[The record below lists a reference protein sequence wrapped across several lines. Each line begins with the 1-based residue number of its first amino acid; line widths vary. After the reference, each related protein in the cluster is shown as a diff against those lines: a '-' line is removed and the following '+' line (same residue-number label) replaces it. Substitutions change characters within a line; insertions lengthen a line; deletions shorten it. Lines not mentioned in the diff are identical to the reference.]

1 MLVLAALLVAG
12 CGGASE
18 TVVTAAARYADAPA
32 GALATTSTATSTAT
46 PTATSTNPIAT
57 TTTGRP
63 LEPHEV
69 LVAAVRPEVT
79 ELVTYDVPNGNIVV
93 PELRLINPWYFDTEL
108 ALMVTSG
115 REHDAWVEVALPV
128 RPNGTTAWIRSSDVT
143 FRSHRF
149 HVTVAIGER
158 MLRVYRADTLVFE
171 TPVVVGRA
179 STPTPLGRFF
189 INANIPQTNP
199 RGAFGPLILS
209 VSAFSEVLDTFD
221 GGIPE
226 IALHGTNQ
234 PTLVGQAASNGC
246 VRMANDAV
254 LALAA
259 LVPVGTP
266 VDFVA

>member
-18 TVVTAAARYADAPA
+18 TVVTAAARYADGPA

-46 PTATSTNPIAT
+46 PTATPTTPVAT
-57 TTTGRP
+57 TATGRR

-79 ELVTYDVPNGNIVV
+79 ELVTYDAPNGNIVV
-93 PELRLINPWYFDTEL
+93 PELRLTNPWYFDTDL

-115 REHDAWVEVALPV
+115 REDDAWVEVALPV
-128 RPNGTTAWIRSSDVT
+128 RPNGTTAWIRSTDVT

-149 HVTVAIGER
+149 HISVAIGER
-158 MLRVYRADTLVFE
+158 TLRAYQGDTLVFE
-171 TPVVVGRA
+171 TRVVVGRA

-189 INANIPQTNP
+189 INASIPQTNQ
-199 RGAFGPLILS
+199 RGAYGPLILS

-234 PTLVGQAASNGC
+234 PMLVGQAASNGC